1 MNIINILYNNNNEI
15 YKMSNLDIIIIEG
28 EVDIDIRIQDRE
40 QWRNSNSKKERN
52 KDILKRE
59 ELQI

>member
-1 MNIINILYNNNNEI
+1 MMGYVNRNIINLLYNNNNEI

-40 QWRNSNSKKERN
+40 QWRNSNSKQE
-52 KDILKRE
+52 
-59 ELQI
+59 

>member
-59 ELQI
+59 EL